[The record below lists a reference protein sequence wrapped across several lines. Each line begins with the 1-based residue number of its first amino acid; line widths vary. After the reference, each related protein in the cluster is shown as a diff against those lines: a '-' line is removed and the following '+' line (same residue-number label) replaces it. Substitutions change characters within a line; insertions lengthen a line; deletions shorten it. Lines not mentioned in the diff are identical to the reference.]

1 MYVCISNC
9 IGSENIFLDCV
20 IMGLII
26 YGLVSS
32 LVAQNCL
39 KIIKENLRMFQNCW
53 KKLRMFKNYYKIQ
66 MTRDDYKLQ
75 RIRALYRGLES
86 QIKINIGNKIQ
97 NPNSSLNILN
107 YSTYN
112 K

>member
-1 MYVCISNC
+1 MYFKLY
-9 IGSENIFLDCV
+9 SENIFLDCV

-75 RIRALYRGLES
+75 RIRAQGARIS
-86 QIKINIGNKIQ
+86 NK
-97 NPNSSLNILN
+97 
-107 YSTYN
+107 N
-112 K
+112 KYW